1 MIDIDMY
8 RYERESIYFLMN
20 AILGGLLWAFVLL
33 AGVASMVGLSLIAF
47 ALFTPLWVIGIWIVI
62 LSILLSWWISR
73 EYFKAQIFANC
84 IRVSETQYPEIYK
97 TVTDL
102 AKEMG
107 MVEIPFVFI
116 VPEKGQL
123 NAYALRFIGHAYVV
137 MYAALVDLML
147 KRNATREL
155 RMILGHELAHHA
167 AGHVSIL
174 KNFLIFPVLWI
185 PLFGFLLHRAYYRA
199 CELTADRIGM
209 ILTGDLEAATR
220 SLTSLAGGCE
230 SLSSQTNI
238 NAFIHQEMEFIT
250 FFGFLNDVVSTHP
263 RLTRRAIML
272 DGFGKTVGI
281 PSRAAEAPGRW
292 QLYGVAGPL
301 SGKAVDLDQS
311 GVIIGRDARMCNLV
325 ISSDSGQ
332 ISKKHCLL
340 RFDSVSRGFYL
351 EDCGSTNGT
360 FLQSGQRLS
369 SGTPYPLR
377 PGDRFYLATPEVA
390 FELRAR

>member
-8 RYERESIYFLMN
+8 RYEREPIYFLIN
-20 AILGGLLWAFVLL
+20 AILGGLLWALVILI
-33 AGVASMVGLSLIAF
+33 GVVSLTGISMLGFFLFPFKLVTAFWSLI
-47 ALFTPLWVIGIWIVI
+47 LT
-62 LSILLSWWISR
+62 ILLSWWIGR
-73 EYFKAQIFANC
+73 EYYKAKIFANS

-107 MVEIPFVFI
+107 MVELPYIFI
-116 VPEKGQL
+116 VPEVGQI

-137 MYAALVDLML
+137 MHAALVDLML

-155 RMILGHELAHHA
+155 RMVLGHELAHHA
-167 AGHVSIL
+167 TGHVSIL
-174 KNFLIFPVLWI
+174 KRFLIFPVLWI
-185 PLFGFLLHRAYYRA
+185 PFLGFLLHRAYFRA

-220 SLTSLAGGCE
+220 ALASLAGGCE

-238 NAFIHQEMEFIT
+238 NSFMHQEQEFIT

-263 RLTRRAIML
+263 RLTRRANLL
-272 DGFGKTVGI
+272 DGFGRTVGV
-281 PSRAAEAPGRW
+281 PRGAAEALGRW

-301 SGKAVDLDQS
+301 AGKAIDLDHR

-325 ISSDSGQ
+325 ISGDSGQ

-340 RFDSVSRGFYL
+340 RFDSVSQGFAL
-351 EDCGSTNGT
+351 EDCSSTNGT
-360 FLQSGQRLS
+360 YLQGQRLS
-369 SGTPYPLR
+369 PGTPYPLR
-377 PGDRFYLATPEVA
+377 PGDRFHLATPEVA

>member
-8 RYERESIYFLMN
+8 RYEREPIYFLMC
-20 AILGGLLWAFVLL
+20 AILGGMLWALVIL
-33 AGVASMVGLSLIAF
+33 AGVVSVAGLHILTFLLFPHWLVTAFWSLI
-47 ALFTPLWVIGIWIVI
+47 LV
-62 LSILLSWWISR
+62 ILLSWWIGR
-73 EYFKAQIFANC
+73 EYFKAQIFGNC

-107 MVEIPFVFI
+107 MVDIPYVFI
-116 VPEKGQL
+116 VPEKGQI

-174 KNFLIFPVLWI
+174 KNYLIFPVLWV
-185 PLFGFLLHRAYYRA
+185 PFLGFLMHRAYFRA

-209 ILTGDLEAATR
+209 ILTGDLEAASR
-220 SLTSLAGGCE
+220 ALTSLAGGCE

-238 NAFIHQEMEFIT
+238 NSFLHQEREFIT

-263 RLTRRAIML
+263 RLTRRANML
-272 DGFGKTVGI
+272 DAFGKTVGI
-281 PSRAAEAPGRW
+281 PARAAEALGQW

-301 SGKAVDLDQS
+301 AGKAVALEQ
-311 GVIIGRDARMCNLV
+311 GGLIIGRDARMCNLV
-325 ISSDSGQ
+325 ISGDSGQ
-332 ISKKHCLL
+332 ISKKHCQL
-340 RFDSVSRGFYL
+340 RFDSVTRGFYL

-360 FLQSGQRLS
+360 FLASGQKLS
-369 SGTPYPLR
+369 PGVPHPLR
-377 PGDRFYLATPEVA
+377 PGDRFYLANPEVA